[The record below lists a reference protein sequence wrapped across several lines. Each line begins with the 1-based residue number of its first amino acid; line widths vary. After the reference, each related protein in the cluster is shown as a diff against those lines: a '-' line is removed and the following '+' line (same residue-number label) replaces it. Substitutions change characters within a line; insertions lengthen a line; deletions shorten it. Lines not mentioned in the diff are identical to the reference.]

1 LATEKCLMGNYSEMH
16 LERLRS
22 RFPALAATPE
32 WQSVEVLCRG
42 IDDDYDDTGEAIT
55 ALHNTCVRLSQLQGL
70 PFGPRVCGECGQ
82 PLDGDFGGDRL
93 SCLDCIAA
101 HERRLE
107 ERAEAEV
114 REKERRVRLTP
125 EERAEEDRKIR
136 FCMRGLIARPVQ

>member
-1 LATEKCLMGNYSEMH
+1 VGNYSEMH

-22 RFPALAATPE
+22 RFTALAATPE
-32 WQSVEVLCRG
+32 WQSVETLCRG

-70 PFGPRVCGECGQ
+70 SFSPRVCGECGL
-82 PLDGDFGGDRL
+82 PLDGDFGGDQI
-93 SCLDCIAA
+93 SCLNCLAA
-101 HERRLE
+101 HERRLKE
-107 ERAEAEV
+107 LADAEM
-114 REKERRVRLTP
+114 RGKERRARFTP